1 MTGTAAACA
10 TGASSFLCAAL
21 RLDFTAQLSF
31 HRTLHVATFC
41 VLLYAARAS
50 VPGSL
55 SVQQLQ

>member
-21 RLDFTAQLSF
+21 RLESAQLSF